1 MDQVL
6 KITQA
11 YSQTPWR
18 RQMQGVGMFLAIL
31 VLGLVIAMIYVNVS
45 AEAAI
50 VGREIQQMQATI
62 EVLER
67 SITDKESQLAYI
79 TSAVEMEKR
88 ALEMG
93 FQPLAPGES
102 SFIVIPGYGGRN
114 EAILAPPSLPA
125 VAQNL
130 TLSSEYTLS
139 LVDWI
144 KQELYLPTGP

>member
-18 RQMQGVGMFLAIL
+18 KQMQGVGMFMAVL

-45 AEAAI
+45 AEAVT
-50 VGREIQQMQATI
+50 VGREIQEMQATI

-67 SITDKESQLAYI
+67 SITDKESQMAYI

-88 ALEMG
+88 ALKMG
-93 FQPLAPGES
+93 FEPVAPGEAA
-102 SFIVIPGYGGRN
+102 FVVIPGYAGRR
-114 EAILAPPSLPA
+114 EAVLAPPSLPTS
-125 VAQNL
+125 AQTP
-130 TLSSEYTLS
+130 TLSPEYTLS
-139 LVDWI
+139 LVDWV
-144 KQELYLPTGP
+144 KQELYLPTGR